1 MIRFK
6 SAIFLSILAFAAF
19 AQSPK
24 LFLAPNHPIGTPK
37 GAHPG
42 QVAWIHAPGVAQWD
56 GETGLWVED
65 RWNSQELADRM
76 VSEAVAVSA
85 GGTPFSLTSTAALAV
100 VRAGIVPA
108 RRLPLSSTSITRSH
122 IAIP

>member
-42 QVAWIHAPGVAQWD
+42 QVAWIHAPGVAKWD

-76 VSEAVAVSA
+76 VSEAVAVL
-85 GGTPFSLTSTAALAV
+85 GGWDSLFIDLN
-100 VRAGIVPA
+100 
-108 RRLPLSSTSITRSH
+108 RRLGRGEDGYRPGQK
-122 IAIP
+122 IAV